1 MAQEE
6 EQLLKLRED
15 EEKAK
20 GAASG
25 EALDMNDTQFTK
37 LDELLTQ
44 TQLFLLE
51 KMEDITKESFKNEKK
66 IATLDCGQKY
76 HAQRLEKELI
86 VKNIYL
92 SVNEALAMKKI
103 NV

>member
-20 GAASG
+20 CAASG
-25 EALDMNDTQFTK
+25 EAPDMNDTQFTK

-51 KMEDITKESFKNEKK
+51 KMEDITKKASRMKK
-66 IATLDCGQKY
+66 RLLLWIVGRSIMLNDWRRTDCEEHLPICK
-76 HAQRLEKELI
+76 
-86 VKNIYL
+86 
-92 SVNEALAMKKI
+92 SEALAMKKI

>member
-20 GAASG
+20 CAASG
-25 EALDMNDTQFTK
+25 EAPDMNDTQFTK

-44 TQLFLLE
+44 TQLYSEFSFE
-51 KMEDITKESFKNEKK
+51 KMEDITKANLLF
-66 IATLDCGQKY
+66 AFL
-76 HAQRLEKELI
+76 LVKEHDF
-86 VKNIYL
+86 
-92 SVNEALAMKKI
+92 S
-103 NV
+103 